1 MSSVGFGA
9 GGINPLVSSTAGAA
23 GQQRIANAGQASAD
37 AVQRKFAV
45 DQQALAAKAVG
56 DVSDPSETDDRDAD
70 GRQAWSFQRHQQG
83 QGGDGSRPTPRVPDP
98 DGERG
103 GQLDFDV

>member
-23 GQQRIANAGQASAD
+23 GQQRVANTGQQAAD
-37 AVQRKFAV
+37 AAQRKFAV
-45 DQQALAAKAVG
+45 DQQTLTAKAVG
-56 DVSDPSETDDRDAD
+56 DVSDPSQTDDRDAD
-70 GRQAWSFQRHQQG
+70 GRQPWAFQRQQQG
-83 QGGDGSRPTPRVPDP
+83 GAGNGQPHAPRVPDP

-103 GQLDFDV
+103 GALDFDV